1 MNISSFVFERF
12 GENGWENVNNNN
24 SSNNNTHLIS
34 LFYDHKILYNAIPL
48 L

>member
-1 MNISSFVFERF
+1 MNISSFLFERF

-24 SSNNNTHLIS
+24 SNNNTHLIS
-34 LFYDHKILYNAIPL
+34 LFYDHKILYPL